1 MIRDVVRTDHLENPL
16 CSEHMSCVCPSCGL
30 QFSYSNL
37 AYSLLGRLLVEE
49 KFFPEMKYEEYVQ
62 QNILN
67 PLGMKRTGFNFTK
80 RYISYF
86 CVHMAYMYMFSVDQ
100 RYCMQ
105 HLSISNYLPVPLFI

>member
-1 MIRDVVRTDHLENPL
+1 MIREVVRTDHLEKPL
-16 CSEHMSCVCPSCGL
+16 CNEHIMSCVCPSCGL
-30 QFSYSNL
+30 PFSYSNL

-80 RYISYF
+80 RYIATSVCTHGI
-86 CVHMAYMYMFSVDQ
+86 CVYVK
-100 RYCMQ
+100 C
-105 HLSISNYLPVPLFI
+105 